1 MSRISEI
8 QALHSSGW
16 KVGRKRE
23 RERWRSLESF
33 VANLRNTVVSSD
45 CKNPDT
51 DEFSF
56 VAQYISL
63 SLKNIF
69 SPQKQNATKRSVFV
83 TCWFIFYLCNSSSNC
98 IAGDLFLKI
107 ESLWMWLNQQIL
119 LWWSECRI
127 MTNCADCAE
136 WCNYHEC
143 WLAGPQFDLS
153 QPVNIEFQEVFI

>member
-23 RERWRSLESF
+23 RERERWRSLKSF

-56 VAQYISL
+56 VAQYFSL
-63 SLKNIF
+63 
-69 SPQKQNATKRSVFV
+69 PQKKYFLSSKTECHEAKRF
-83 TCWFIFYLCNSSSNC
+83 C
-98 IAGDLFLKI
+98 DLLI
-107 ESLWMWLNQQIL
+107 YIL
-119 LWWSECRI
+119 
-127 MTNCADCAE
+127 
-136 WCNYHEC
+136 
-143 WLAGPQFDLS
+143 
-153 QPVNIEFQEVFI
+153 PV

>member
-16 KVGRKRE
+16 KVGRKRERE

-83 TCWFIFYLCNSSSNC
+83 TC
-98 IAGDLFLKI
+98 
-107 ESLWMWLNQQIL
+107 
-119 LWWSECRI
+119 
-127 MTNCADCAE
+127 
-136 WCNYHEC
+136 
-143 WLAGPQFDLS
+143 
-153 QPVNIEFQEVFI
+153 